1 MHCMRVLRFGLKTDV
16 LLRVLFGAVWK
27 TRVSVLFLGRKG
39 TSSKGTSSTLR
50 PAASSSKQNQMPAP
64 RGTGAPPLR
73 PLLSKLICEFL
84 GTTAIVFI
92 YGVAGSA
99 GLTGDFAIT
108 IGATVTAIT
117 YAGGH
122 LTGGLYNPAITVATA
137 IRGKIDFGLCCAYI
151 AIQLCAGLLGALSSM
166 CLKYG
171 AATGFIGHP
180 TLGEDVSDGSACLA
194 EIVVT
199 FALCHTF
206 LHVATTVTQAN
217 NSYYGLA
224 TGLTVLSGTISVGG
238 VSGACFNPAVAM
250 LTLVHKWQMWSQADF
265 ASFEDITTGAD
276 KVWIHVLGPLVG
288 AIFAGVLFLATHPR
302 ELDGQPAVCPGSIKP
317 REAAA
322 PLLIEFV
329 GTFFIAF
336 TYACATVAAPQLG
349 QLAAFSVGCMA
360 AAQIY
365 AGGVT
370 SGAHYN
376 PAITLAVLVRR
387 KLVEYHSSGER
398 LKQRL
403 VTPLALMFMAVQSV
417 AALCAGGVARAVMD
431 SSSSPIGFPALQ
443 RVTIDDV
450 DTVFPQG
457 RAFFGEMVATSVLA
471 YVVLHS
477 ITSEKTT
484 GKPPQY
490 FNPSPNPS
498 PNPNPN
504 LNPDPTLTLTLT
516 LAPTSTLTLTLTL
529 TRQRLLR
536 ALHRARGVRPHWRA
550 AAHHGRR
557 AQPRARPARPVRRG
571 AQRGLLG
578 AAQHLDLLDRTPR
591 GRHRCRRALPHHLIR
606 RGRPAP
612 PHHDQEHRPRHPRP

>member
-1 MHCMRVLRFGLKTDV
+1 
-16 LLRVLFGAVWK
+16 
-27 TRVSVLFLGRKG
+27 
-39 TSSKGTSSTLR
+39 
-50 PAASSSKQNQMPAP
+50 MPAG

-99 GLTGDFAIT
+99 GVTGDFAIT

-122 LTGGLYNPAITVATA
+122 LTGGLYNPALTVATA

-166 CLKYG
+166 CLKYTE
-171 AATGFIGHP
+171 ATGFIGHP
-180 TLGEDVSDGSACLA
+180 VVGKDVSDGSACLA

-265 ASFEDITTGAD
+265 ASFETIETGAD

-322 PLLIEFV
+322 PLLIEFM

-360 AAQIY
+360 ASQIY

-387 KLVEYHSSGER
+387 KLVEYHSSGSR

-417 AALCAGGVARAVMD
+417 AALCAGGVARVVMD
-431 SSSSPIGFPALQ
+431 SGPGETPVGFPALQ
-443 RVTIDDV
+443 RGTIGDV
-450 DTVFPQG
+450 DSVWPQG
-457 RAFFGEMVATSVLA
+457 RAFFGGMVATSVLA

-477 ITSEKTT
+477 FTSEKTT
-484 GKPPQY
+484 GKPKY
-490 FNPSPNPS
+490 FNPKPKPYPKSNPNPYPNLS
-498 PNPNPN
+498 PDPDHFPLTTDPNPNQATAFSGSPSGSRCAAS
-504 LNPDPTLTLTLT
+504 
-516 LAPTSTLTLTLTL
+516 LARCCPS
-529 TRQRLLR
+529 
-536 ALHRARGVRPHWRA
+536 RA
-550 AAHHGRR
+550 ARSAPRSVCLACASRWSTRTTRR
-557 AQPRARPARPVRRG
+557 STISGSIGSPP
-571 AQRGLLG
+571 LW
-578 AAQHLDLLDRTPR
+578 
-591 GRHRCRRALPHHLIR
+591 
-606 RGRPAP
+606 AP
-612 PHHDQEHRPRHPRP
+612 PLPPCCSTSSHSTRSTRPTAS

>member
-1 MHCMRVLRFGLKTDV
+1 
-16 LLRVLFGAVWK
+16 
-27 TRVSVLFLGRKG
+27 
-39 TSSKGTSSTLR
+39 
-50 PAASSSKQNQMPAP
+50 MPAG

-99 GLTGDFAIT
+99 GVTGDFAIT

-122 LTGGLYNPAITVATA
+122 LTGGLYNPALTVATA

-166 CLKYG
+166 CLKYTE
-171 AATGFIGHP
+171 ATGFIGHP
-180 TLGEDVSDGSACLA
+180 VVGKDVSDGSACLA

-265 ASFEDITTGAD
+265 ASFETIETGAD

-322 PLLIEFV
+322 PLLIEFM

-360 AAQIY
+360 ASQIY

-387 KLVEYHSSGER
+387 KLVEYHSSGSR

-417 AALCAGGVARAVMD
+417 AALCAGGVARVVMD
-431 SSSSPIGFPALQ
+431 SGPGETPVGFPALQ
-443 RVTIDDV
+443 RVTIDDI
-450 DTVFPQG
+450 DSVFPQG

-477 ITSEKTT
+477 FTSEKTT
-484 GKPPQY
+484 GKPKY
-490 FNPSPNPS
+490 FNPKPKPYPK
-498 PNPNPN
+498 PNPNPYPN
-504 LNPDPTLTLTLT
+504 LNPDPDHFPLTTDPNPNQAT
-516 LAPTSTLTLTLTL
+516 AFSGSPSGSRCAASLARCCPS
-529 TRQRLLR
+529 
-536 ALHRARGVRPHWRA
+536 RA
-550 AAHHGRR
+550 ARSAPRSVCLACASRWSTRTTRR
-557 AQPRARPARPVRRG
+557 STISGSIGSPP
-571 AQRGLLG
+571 LW
-578 AAQHLDLLDRTPR
+578 
-591 GRHRCRRALPHHLIR
+591 
-606 RGRPAP
+606 AP
-612 PHHDQEHRPRHPRP
+612 PLPPCCSTSSHSTRSTRPTAS

>member
-1 MHCMRVLRFGLKTDV
+1 
-16 LLRVLFGAVWK
+16 
-27 TRVSVLFLGRKG
+27 
-39 TSSKGTSSTLR
+39 
-50 PAASSSKQNQMPAP
+50 MPAG

-99 GLTGDFAIT
+99 GVTGDFAIT

-122 LTGGLYNPAITVATA
+122 LTGGLYNPALTVATA

-166 CLKYG
+166 CLKYTE
-171 AATGFIGHP
+171 ATGFIGHP
-180 TLGEDVSDGSACLA
+180 VVGKDVSDGSACLA

-265 ASFEDITTGAD
+265 ASFETIETGAD

-322 PLLIEFV
+322 PLLIEFM

-360 AAQIY
+360 ASQIY

-387 KLVEYHSSGER
+387 KLVEYHSSGSR

-417 AALCAGGVARAVMD
+417 AALCAGGVARVVMD
-431 SSSSPIGFPALQ
+431 SGPGETPVGFPALQ
-443 RVTIDDV
+443 RVTIDDI
-450 DTVFPQG
+450 DSVFPQG

-477 ITSEKTT
+477 FTSEKTT
-484 GKPPQY
+484 GKPKY
-490 FNPSPNPS
+490 FNPKPKPYPKSNPNPYPNLS
-498 PNPNPN
+498 PDPDHFPLTTDPNPNQATAFSGSPSGSRCAAS
-504 LNPDPTLTLTLT
+504 
-516 LAPTSTLTLTLTL
+516 LARCCPS
-529 TRQRLLR
+529 
-536 ALHRARGVRPHWRA
+536 RA
-550 AAHHGRR
+550 ARSAPRSVCLACASRWSTRTTRR
-557 AQPRARPARPVRRG
+557 STISGSTGSPP
-571 AQRGLLG
+571 LW
-578 AAQHLDLLDRTPR
+578 
-591 GRHRCRRALPHHLIR
+591 
-606 RGRPAP
+606 AP
-612 PHHDQEHRPRHPRP
+612 PLPPCCSTSSHSTRSTRPTAS

>member
-1 MHCMRVLRFGLKTDV
+1 
-16 LLRVLFGAVWK
+16 
-27 TRVSVLFLGRKG
+27 
-39 TSSKGTSSTLR
+39 
-50 PAASSSKQNQMPAP
+50 MPAG

-99 GLTGDFAIT
+99 GVTGDFAIT

-122 LTGGLYNPAITVATA
+122 LTGGLYNPALTVATA

-166 CLKYG
+166 CLKYTE
-171 AATGFIGHP
+171 ATGFIGHP
-180 TLGEDVSDGSACLA
+180 VVGKDVSDGSACLA

-217 NSYYGLA
+217 NSYHGLA

-250 LTLVHKWQMWSQADF
+250 LTVVHKWQMWSQADF
-265 ASFEDITTGAD
+265 ASFETIETGAD

-322 PLLIEFV
+322 PLLIEFM

-360 AAQIY
+360 ASQIY

-387 KLVEYHSSGER
+387 KLVEYHSSGSR

-417 AALCAGGVARAVMD
+417 AALCAGGVARVVMD
-431 SSSSPIGFPALQ
+431 SGPGETPVGFPALQ
-443 RVTIDDV
+443 RVTIDDI
-450 DTVFPQG
+450 DSVFPQG

-477 ITSEKTT
+477 FTSEKTT
-484 GKPPQY
+484 GKPKY
-490 FNPSPNPS
+490 FNPKPKPYPK
-498 PNPNPN
+498 PNPNPYPN
-504 LNPDPTLTLTLT
+504 LNPDPDHFPLTTDPNPNQAT
-516 LAPTSTLTLTLTL
+516 AFSGSPSGSRCAASLARCCPS
-529 TRQRLLR
+529 
-536 ALHRARGVRPHWRA
+536 RA
-550 AAHHGRR
+550 ARSAPRSVCLACASRWSTRTTRR
-557 AQPRARPARPVRRG
+557 STISGSIGSPP
-571 AQRGLLG
+571 LW
-578 AAQHLDLLDRTPR
+578 
-591 GRHRCRRALPHHLIR
+591 
-606 RGRPAP
+606 AP
-612 PHHDQEHRPRHPRP
+612 PLPPCCSTSSHSTRSTRPTAS

>member
-1 MHCMRVLRFGLKTDV
+1 
-16 LLRVLFGAVWK
+16 
-27 TRVSVLFLGRKG
+27 
-39 TSSKGTSSTLR
+39 
-50 PAASSSKQNQMPAP
+50 MPAG

-99 GLTGDFAIT
+99 GVTGDFAIT

-122 LTGGLYNPAITVATA
+122 LTGGLYNPALTVATA

-166 CLKYG
+166 CLKYTE
-171 AATGFIGHP
+171 ATGFIGHP
-180 TLGEDVSDGSACLA
+180 VVGKDVSDGSACLA

-265 ASFEDITTGAD
+265 ASFETIETGAD

-322 PLLIEFV
+322 PLLIEFM

-360 AAQIY
+360 ASQIY

-387 KLVEYHSSGER
+387 KLVEYHSSGSR

-417 AALCAGGVARAVMD
+417 AALCAGGVARVVMD
-431 SSSSPIGFPALQ
+431 SGPGETPVGFPALQ
-443 RVTIDDV
+443 RVTIDDI
-450 DTVFPQG
+450 DSVFPQG

-477 ITSEKTT
+477 FTSEKTT
-484 GKPPQY
+484 GKPKY
-490 FNPSPNPS
+490 FNPKPKPYPK
-498 PNPNPN
+498 PNPNPYPN
-504 LNPDPTLTLTLT
+504 LNPDPDHFPLTTDPNPNQAT
-516 LAPTSTLTLTLTL
+516 AFSGSPSGSRCAASLARCCPS
-529 TRQRLLR
+529 
-536 ALHRARGVRPHWRA
+536 RA
-550 AAHHGRR
+550 ARSAPRSVCLACAPRWSTRTTRR
-557 AQPRARPARPVRRG
+557 STISGSTGSPP
-571 AQRGLLG
+571 LW
-578 AAQHLDLLDRTPR
+578 
-591 GRHRCRRALPHHLIR
+591 
-606 RGRPAP
+606 AP
-612 PHHDQEHRPRHPRP
+612 PLPPCCSTSSHSTRSTRPTAS

>member
-1 MHCMRVLRFGLKTDV
+1 
-16 LLRVLFGAVWK
+16 
-27 TRVSVLFLGRKG
+27 
-39 TSSKGTSSTLR
+39 
-50 PAASSSKQNQMPAP
+50 MPAG

-99 GLTGDFAIT
+99 GVTGDFAIT

-122 LTGGLYNPAITVATA
+122 LTGGLYNPALTVATA

-166 CLKYG
+166 CLKYTE
-171 AATGFIGHP
+171 ATGFIGHP
-180 TLGEDVSDGSACLA
+180 VVGKDVSDGSACLA

-265 ASFEDITTGAD
+265 ASFETIETGAD

-322 PLLIEFV
+322 PLLIEFM

-360 AAQIY
+360 ASQIY

-387 KLVEYHSSGER
+387 KLVEYHSSGSR

-417 AALCAGGVARAVMD
+417 AALCAGGVARVVMD
-431 SSSSPIGFPALQ
+431 SGPGETPVGFPALQ
-443 RVTIDDV
+443 RVTIDDI
-450 DTVFPQG
+450 DSVFPQG

-477 ITSEKTT
+477 FTSEKTT
-484 GKPPQY
+484 GKPKY
-490 FNPSPNPS
+490 FNPKPKPYPK
-498 PNPNPN
+498 PNPNPYPN
-504 LNPDPTLTLTLT
+504 RNPDPDHFPLTTDPNPNQAT
-516 LAPTSTLTLTLTL
+516 AFSGSPSGSRCAASLARCCPS
-529 TRQRLLR
+529 
-536 ALHRARGVRPHWRA
+536 RA
-550 AAHHGRR
+550 ARSAPRSVCLACASRWSTRTTRR
-557 AQPRARPARPVRRG
+557 STISGSIGSPP
-571 AQRGLLG
+571 LW
-578 AAQHLDLLDRTPR
+578 
-591 GRHRCRRALPHHLIR
+591 
-606 RGRPAP
+606 AP
-612 PHHDQEHRPRHPRP
+612 PLPPCCSTSSHSTRSTRPTAS